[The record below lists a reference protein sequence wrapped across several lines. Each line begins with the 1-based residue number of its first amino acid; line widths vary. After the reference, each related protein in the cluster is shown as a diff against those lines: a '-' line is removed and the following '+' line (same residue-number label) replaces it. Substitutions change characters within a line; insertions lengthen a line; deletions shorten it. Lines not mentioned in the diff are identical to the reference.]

1 MHSLISLFWQKK
13 FISFG
18 ASYIAALDDT
28 HLHMLHVG
36 NALAGTRL
44 RITRAGTDPLYAYTI
59 NRAVGQAVADKM
71 IEGYTKEAQPLVDAF
86 EKEGPSALLDRDKSA
101 SFKRSDIND
110 VRVLDKQGMLD
121 PAAGAAPAKHS
132 GLIAFQ
138 ADGKDW
144 RLILRELDRPVT
156 EAFAELLRDPKA
168 ELAARETA

>member
-1 MHSLISLFWQKK
+1 MHSLIALFWQKK

-18 ASYIAALDDT
+18 ATHIAALEED

-59 NRAVGQAVADKM
+59 NRAVGQAIADKM
-71 IEGYTKEAQPLVDAF
+71 IEGYTKDAQPHVDAF
-86 EKEGPSALLDRDKSA
+86 ERDGPGALLDRERSV
-101 SFKRSDIND
+101 SFKRSDISD

-132 GLIAFQ
+132 GLIAFK
-138 ADGKDW
+138 ADGKNW
-144 RLILRELDRPVT
+144 RLVLREMERAGT

-168 ELAARETA
+168 ELAAA